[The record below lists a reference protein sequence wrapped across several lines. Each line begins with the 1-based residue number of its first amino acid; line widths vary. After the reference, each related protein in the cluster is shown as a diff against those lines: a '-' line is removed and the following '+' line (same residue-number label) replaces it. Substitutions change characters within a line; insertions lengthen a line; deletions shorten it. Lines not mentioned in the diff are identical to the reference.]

1 MSLLSRSAER
11 RSEYRTDAGIAPVR
25 GKRFSLPAQ
34 SLSHNHCGGVGH
46 PPSGLPDRGGERPP
60 SQKITSTYPRS
71 PIRAYP
77 SRVLS
82 GGNAS
87 GNLRKSGK
95 DRRFGFTG
103 RKTCA
108 AGEVW
113 LNGCALG
120 KALKNAGA
128 GGPQDRKHSIPEHPR
143 PAFQGPPVFP
153 TFQQPDAT
161 ADVATGKPYRRIPG
175 RLLPSSG
182 TPLNLCRSR
191 KGMRCGLKVQR
202 PMWPTR
208 I

>member
-1 MSLLSRSAER
+1 MTRCNSSNSLM
-11 RSEYRTDAGIAPVR
+11 V
-25 GKRFSLPAQ
+25 
-34 SLSHNHCGGVGH
+34 SLSNHAPQLCH
-46 PPSGLPDRGGERPP
+46 ASSE
-60 SQKITSTYPRS
+60 KITPTYPTR
-71 PIRAYP
+71 PNP
-77 SRVLS
+77 SYSQCVLS

-87 GNLRKSGK
+87 GNFRKSGK

-113 LNGCALG
+113 PGG
-120 KALKNAGA
+120 GPIGQKPENAGA
-128 GGPQDRKHSIPEHPR
+128 GGPQDRKHCIPEYPR

-153 TFQQPDAT
+153 TFQQPDAI
-161 ADVATGKPYRRIPG
+161 AGVATGKPYRRIPG